1 MSHIYQVTVQVHLT
15 LNVAHF
21 MLLLPI
27 FTLVTYYGLEV
38 ELVTSKWK
46 PSLRAM
52 ARSILDETVLDSM

>member
-1 MSHIYQVTVQVHLT
+1 MSHIYQVTVRVHPT
-15 LNVAHF
+15 LNVAYF
-21 MLLLPI
+21 MLLLPSL
-27 FTLVTYYGLEV
+27 TLVTYYSLEV